1 MLYAS
6 KNSRSKLMHTKKCRY
21 RFRIA
26 RHNLIR
32 FYNLS
37 DGLKEGYYLCSCF
50 YRDDESITMPNSSIG
65 EKLKANDIDVMFNG
79 EHGFDIITP
88 YSEWKVVSG
97 KNKRKSL
104 YHKNECD
111 SPNTVSKIK
120 GYHYQSF
127 RVINLEQ
134 VIDYIIEHD
143 KYRKAKNV
151 DLAKL
156 VAGKNEVSIDPNLKK
171 VLRKPIEKS
180 KRTKNLESYQNA
192 NYNKVHNSNKPGK
205 KARSKKKS
213 KKKIANSVANQEN
226 LENVYKIIEELNNL

>member
-37 DGLKEGYYLCSCF
+37 DGLKEGFYLCSCF
-50 YRDDESITMPNSSIG
+50 CCDDESITTHNSSIG
-65 EKLKANDIDVMFNG
+65 EKLIANDIDVMFNG
-79 EHGFDIITP
+79 ENGFDIVTP

-111 SPNTVSKIK
+111 SPNTVSKIN
-120 GYHYQSF
+120 GFHYQSI

-143 KYRKAKNV
+143 KYRKSKNV

-156 VAGKNEVSIDPNLKK
+156 LAGKNDVSIDPNLKK

-192 NYNKVHNSNKPGK
+192 NYNKVHNSNKQGK

-213 KKKIANSVANQEN
+213 KKRIANSVANQEN
-226 LENVYKIIEELNNL
+226 LVNVYKIIEELNNS